1 MKIFGAKDLRG
12 RGIVSS
18 PCPPCVRGEQML
30 SCKEPGGL
38 FAICE
43 LGNGALCAPFPD
55 RARFLP
61 RERVPS
67 EARREGWKG
76 RIYAITTTLPSGSFL
91 ACHGL
96 GGARGNAASVTA
108 LPTMAKTSV
117 RRARTP
123 HRGDAYH
130 ARLTPCTGEAYEDS
144 TTPPSCLRQ
153 ATSPYTGEAILRNF
167 TKFRKRLLTPEVEAK
182 MRGLTYDKKG
192 VALFWRV

>member
-1 MKIFGAKDLRG
+1 MKIFDAKDLRG
-12 RGIVSS
+12 RGIVSAL
-18 PCPPCVRGEQML
+18 CPPCVRGEQML

-76 RIYAITTTLPSGSFL
+76 RNYESKTPLPSGSFL
-91 ACHGL
+91 ACRRL
-96 GGARGNAASVTA
+96 GGARETPPQSRF
-108 LPTMAKTSV
+108 LPAMAKSSV
-117 RRARTP
+117 RRPRTP
-123 HRGDAYH
+123 HRGV
-130 ARLTPCTGEAYEDS
+130 RIMRGSPPCTGEAYEDS

-167 TKFRKRLLTPEVEAK
+167 TKFRKRLISPEEEAK
-182 MRGLTYDKKG
+182 MRG
-192 VALFWRV
+192 